1 MVGPK
6 RPGIGKRSIRY
17 HAKERINP
25 DRKRSEWIFEES
37 ENALDSSNMILVRIL
52 VGKVVDGHRVV
63 EILRSTPIRQAEP
76 GWNCVGWV
84 QEALQRLRAD
94 GTALGRSSIVEWVVV
109 RDEAMRYCQRKEEE
123 HRFDGKGGF
132 DMTVIPTY
140 DLIQE
145 KEVVR

>member
-6 RPGIGKRSIRY
+6 RSGAGKRSIRY
-17 HAKERINP
+17 HAKERINT
-25 DRKRSEWIFEES
+25 DRKRSEWVFEES
-37 ENALDSSNMILVRIL
+37 ENALDSSNMMLVRIL

-63 EILRSTPIRQAEP
+63 EILRSTPIRQGKA

-84 QEALQRLRAD
+84 QEALQRLGAD

-109 RDEAMRYCQRKEEE
+109 RDVAMRYCQRKKEE

-132 DMTVIPTY
+132 DMRVIPTY
-140 DLIQE
+140 DLIRG